1 MATTKKIRKLKKYV
15 LSENQTVRRLIK
27 EVSAESYIWYANEC
41 YERGDA
47 WGRRVASKMMKRY
60 RRANQ
65 K

>member
-1 MATTKKIRKLKKYV
+1 MAITKKIRKQKKYT
-15 LSENQTVRRLIK
+15 LSENQTVRHLIK
-27 EVSAESYIWYANEC
+27 EIPAEHYVMYAGAC